1 MSRISRVGSC
11 AAEFPRDLFRDPP
24 ASSVSSF
31 IPRRG
36 DVESVSSLALLKS
49 VTPPPDAIYVPIR
62 RWEQEQLNL
71 VIKYGAEDLF
81 REELDDDGNEA
92 ASAAGSGGGGGGD
105 NEKVILNRARE
116 ASAVLSHACTA
127 TLDWW

>member
-1 MSRISRVGSC
+1 MLNLCLRSRCSKVS
-11 AAEFPRDLFRDPP
+11 PP
-24 ASSVSSF
+24 
-31 IPRRG
+31 P
-36 DVESVSSLALLKS
+36 
-49 VTPPPDAIYVPIR
+49 TPDAIYVPIR

-127 TLDWW
+127 TFDWW